1 MFLSFLWTLIN
12 ALFELTWPYSLL
24 LFFVVYFV
32 HLSLSVYL
40 RKKLRNGSYVYE
52 PFSFTLKKKWS
63 GQASSA
69 VAITTVLVVVPER
82 VLQSSLAPHPLLVL
96 KCLVC
101 RWASEP
107 SVSWRQRCRGPV
119 IRHLDECSGC
129 RHSLAAETPPSQPG
143 SSP

>member
-82 VLQSSLAPHPLLVL
+82 VLQSSLAPHPVS
-96 KCLVC
+96 
-101 RWASEP
+101 SEMLGMQVGVRTQLQLEAKMQRP
-107 SVSWRQRCRGPV
+107 SDSALR
-119 IRHLDECSGC
+119 
-129 RHSLAAETPPSQPG
+129 
-143 SSP
+143 